1 MNRQLLLRLVI
12 VMLSVAEWTVVREVM
27 RVRYHRGV
35 YLMNVRFV
43 VIGVRLYSRNE
54 AINRVVVKRA
64 ILSVPSA
71 TYTSRRLTATPL
83 NLLMTFSNVL
93 SYSFSNPPSCLFSCC
108 SD

>member
-1 MNRQLLLRLVI
+1 
-12 VMLSVAEWTVVREVM
+12 MLSVVESIVVREV
-27 RVRYHRGV
+27 VREKYRRGV
-35 YLMNVRFV
+35 YLKNVRFG
-43 VIGVRLYSRNE
+43 VIGVRWYSRNE